1 MRSRDTEQVGI
12 SEVEFLGSGPEDDDE
27 VAATTGSGNATGTGT
42 ETDSDGTGPGSTASR
57 SGTADAASEAEIGE
71 AGYSAPRL
79 LWYQRR
85 VRVRR
90 PGAPVVALLAAVL
103 VVAAVAG
110 FAFARQSR
118 AADDFSITVVSAQ
131 YTLPKDA
138 SGIDLAVA
146 VQNTGSSMVELTG
159 LAVYQ
164 PGLTR
169 VTQTGDVLGATEAE
183 AGASTM
189 SALGSGTAITPVAM
203 PPKDVEIITVPFHYN
218 CGTKATPPTTRS
230 FSLAGFSAR
239 GTARTAQLALPLDVT
254 PWQDGDVMRAA
265 VCGLPTPESDL
276 KIAYG
281 GLGNTL
287 MELTPV
293 HFNYS
298 ILLTAPATT
307 SVTVD
312 SVSQDNP
319 GISGSVD
326 PGLPVVVLDGQTV
339 RLTVSWRVM
348 SCVIATGVRSGDGVQ
363 ITASANQTV
372 QTWHAALGAQFTK
385 DLDAEVSTV
394 CSGG

>member
-1 MRSRDTEQVGI
+1 VGI

-27 VAATTGSGNATGTGT
+27 PEPEPEAAVGTGNGT
-42 ETDSDGTGPGSTASR
+42 EPGSAAEPPAAAGPD
-57 SGTADAASEAEIGE
+57 SGVEIGE
-71 AGYSAPRL
+71 AGYSAPRP
-79 LWYQRR
+79 LWYRR
-85 VRVRR
+85 RR
-90 PGAPVVALLAAVL
+90 LRPSRPVAALLAALL
-103 VVAAVAG
+103 VVSAAAA
-110 FAFARQSR
+110 FAFARQ
-118 AADDFSITVVSAQ
+118 AQGADDFSVALISAQ

-138 SGIDLAVA
+138 SGIDLALA
-146 VQNTGSSMVELTG
+146 VQNTGSTMVELTG
-159 LAVYQ
+159 VAVYQ

-203 PPKDVEIITVPFHYN
+203 APKDVEVITVPFHYN
-218 CGTKATPPTTRS
+218 CGTSATPTPARG

-239 GTARTAQLALPLDVT
+239 GTARTAQLTLPDSAT
-254 PWQDGDVMRAA
+254 PWVAGNYLRSA

-276 KIAYG
+276 KITYG

-293 HFNYS
+293 SFNYS
-298 ILLTAPATT
+298 ILLTAPLTT

-326 PGLPVVVLDGQTV
+326 PGMPVVVLDGQTV

-348 SCVIATGVRSGDGVQ
+348 SCIIATSVRSGDGVQ
-363 ITASANQTV
+363 ITASANQAV
-372 QTWHAALGAQFTK
+372 QTWHATLGAQFTK
-385 DLDAEVSTV
+385 DLDAEVTTV

>member
-1 MRSRDTEQVGI
+1 VRARDTDCVGI

-27 VAATTGSGNATGTGT
+27 SEAEAASAAGSGVGSESADGTGTG
-42 ETDSDGTGPGSTASR
+42 S
-57 SGTADAASEAEIGE
+57 ASEPPTAAGPDSEVEIGE
-71 AGYSAPRL
+71 AGYSAPRP

-90 PGAPVVALLAAVL
+90 PSRPVAALLAALL
-103 VVAAVAG
+103 VVTAAAA

-118 AADDFSITVVSAQ
+118 AADDFSVTLISAQ

-138 SGIDLAVA
+138 SGIDLALA
-146 VQNTGSSMVELTG
+146 VQNTGSTMVELTG
-159 LAVYQ
+159 VAVYQ

-203 PPKDVEIITVPFHYN
+203 PPKDVEVITVPFHYN
-218 CGTKATPPTTRS
+218 CGTSTTPPTARS
-230 FSLAGFSAR
+230 FSLAGFNAR
-239 GTARTAQLALPLDVT
+239 GTARTAQLALPLSVT
-254 PWQDGDVMRAA
+254 PWQDGDIMRAA

-281 GLGNTL
+281 GFGNTL

-293 HFNYS
+293 RFNYS

-319 GISGSVD
+319 GISSSVD
-326 PGLPVVVLDGQTV
+326 PGMPVVVLDGQTV
-339 RLTVSWRVM
+339 RLTISWRVM
-348 SCVIATGVRSGDGVQ
+348 SCVIATSVRSGDGVQ

-372 QTWHAALGAQFTK
+372 QTWHATLGAQFTK

-394 CSGG
+394 CSGT